1 MRASLLLVPLLFW
14 PALPAYASPAAAD
27 KEATYEIEVLIIENR
42 LPELVGEELLAQDP
56 ASVRI
61 RGLETTSPPEAA
73 GGESFLQAVVAPQLE
88 RDGHY
93 RVLARTHWQQTVD
106 PSPRQSAKPVRIVSL
121 NPSNP
126 NELEGTIRF
135 SMSRYL
141 HLDVN
146 LLFRPQ
152 AADSATLPVY
162 RISEQ
167 RRVKSQETQYFDHPQ
182 FGVLVRVMPVD
193 KPEKDKKP

>member
-1 MRASLLLVPLLFW
+1 MRALLLLPLLLI
-14 PALPAYASPAAAD
+14 PAWSAQAAPAAAD
-27 KEATYEIEVLIIENR
+27 KEATYEIEVLVIENR
-42 LPELVGEELLAQDP
+42 LPELVGEELLGRDP
-56 ASVRI
+56 VSMQV
-61 RGLETTSPPEAA
+61 RGLENTAVPEAA
-73 GGESFLQAVVAPQLE
+73 TGQPYLKAVIAPALE
-88 RDGHY
+88 RDGRY
-93 RVLARTHWQQTVD
+93 RILAHAHWQQTVD
-106 PSPRQSAKPVRIVSL
+106 AGPKPSAKPVRIAAGTPT
-121 NPSNP
+121 NPT
-126 NELEGTIRF
+126 ELDGTIRF

-152 AADSATLPVY
+152 AAEGTAAEAY

-182 FGVLVRVMPVD
+182 FGVLVRVMPAD